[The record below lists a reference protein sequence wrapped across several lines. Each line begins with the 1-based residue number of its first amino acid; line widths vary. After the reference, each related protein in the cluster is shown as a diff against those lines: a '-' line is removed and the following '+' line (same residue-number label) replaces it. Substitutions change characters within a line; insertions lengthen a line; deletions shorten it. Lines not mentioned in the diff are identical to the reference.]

1 MARSSERERGAAP
14 SAGSAETVVNL
25 ARKHLGMV
33 GSMFYAPSIPPAKI
47 DNARLVHA
55 RHLPEDEELLVL
67 FDGTVFGS
75 ADEGFIVTATRL
87 CWKNL
92 WEHPR
97 QIEWA
102 NIDTGTLS
110 PEPGLVR
117 LAGGTVDVLGDMSLG
132 VVALFQ
138 ELASRARL
146 PDLGPYRAAE
156 RTIDTPA
163 RIALPEATIV
173 ALTRTHV
180 GEVSDVFYRPS
191 IPPSKEA
198 RARRA
203 HAAHLTA
210 GEPVI
215 VLYDDTLFGS
225 AEEGFLLTPDR
236 LCWKNIAEEA
246 KQLPWSL
253 LEPDKVEATGAYVKV
268 LGGWIQLTGR
278 RELLG
283 PMASLLRA
291 LGEEA
296 KRLGEGG

>member
-1 MARSSERERGAAP
+1 MARNSERERSAAP
-14 SAGSAETVVNL
+14 TAGSAETVVNL
-25 ARKHLGMV
+25 ARKHLGMG
-33 GSMFYAPSIPPAKI
+33 GSTFYAPSIPPAKI
-47 DNARLVHA
+47 DSARLVHA

-75 ADEGFIVTATRL
+75 ADEGFVVTATRL

-102 NIDTGTLS
+102 SIDTATLS
-110 PEPGLVR
+110 PEPGLVK
-117 LAGGTVDVLGDMSLG
+117 LAGGKIDVLGDLSLG
-132 VVALFQ
+132 AVALFQ
-138 ELASRARL
+138 ELASRARM

-156 RTIDTPA
+156 RSVDTPA
-163 RIALPEATIV
+163 PIALPEATIL
-173 ALTRTHV
+173 AFTRAQL
-180 GEVSDVFYRPS
+180 GEVTDVFYRPA
-191 IPPSKEA
+191 IPAAKEA

-203 HAAHLTA
+203 HADHLA
-210 GEPVI
+210 AREPVV

-246 KQLPWSL
+246 KQLPWAL
-253 LEPDKVEATGAYVKV
+253 LEADKVEASGGYVKV
-268 LGGWIQLTGR
+268 LGGWLQLTGR
-278 RELLG
+278 RELLE
-283 PMASLLRA
+283 PVAALLRA

-296 KRLGEGG
+296 KRLSEGG